1 MCVMGIKKVE
11 LFVWLITF
19 NAGSRLPFFVGM
31 CGTTPLEPYRVYIR
45 YSQMSVNLLFLQKTS
60 ELSKFTETE
69 LALMHFLS
77 DPSFGLFATAKIRT
91 FFDIQKK
98 M

>member
-1 MCVMGIKKVE
+1 
-11 LFVWLITF
+11 
-19 NAGSRLPFFVGM
+19 
-31 CGTTPLEPYRVYIR
+31 
-45 YSQMSVNLLFLQKTS
+45 MSVNLLFLQKTS

-77 DPSFGLFATAKIRT
+77 DLTIGLFAGAKIRT